1 MIWKIPPKE
10 NSGMMPASF
19 NRFSRIL
26 KECMLASF
34 FDFGSISSTNVSQHH
49 TWILVL
55 RPCQHHWSIR
65 FFPFLFAYTLKMA
78 STSPVS
84 FLRLMLLIIKLR
96 SIKCFQNHSSIIIG
110 FCFAI
115 IYMHAF
121 LHCSLSYRHYL
132 KIHLICNSISCGT
145 GNLLIVIMCNVAR
158 WCVTKLWW
166 SGN

>member
-1 MIWKIPPKE
+1 MNYPPKE

-19 NRFSRIL
+19 NRFLRIL

-121 LHCSLSYRHYL
+121 CTVLFHIGIIWKYIWFAIVSVMVLV
-132 KIHLICNSISCGT
+132 IC
-145 GNLLIVIMCNVAR
+145 
-158 WCVTKLWW
+158 W
-166 SGN
+166 